1 VELTQRAAGAL
12 PPLTRMTRIVLRDE
26 DHLKCLALAKTTAER
41 LRRLA
46 GEAVRVRGPAPCPIA
61 RIAGKHRQQ
70 IELLAPTAGVM
81 QSLLAA
87 ARSEGVIKAGA
98 AMAIDVDPIALL

>member
-1 VELTQRAAGAL
+1 V
-12 PPLTRMTRIVLRDE
+12 RDE
-26 DHLKCLALAKTTAER
+26 DHLKCLKNAKAVAER
-41 LRRLA
+41 LRTLA
-46 GEAVRVRGPAPCPIA
+46 GESVRVRGPAPCPIA

-81 QSLLAA
+81 QKLLAA
-87 ARSEGVIKAGA
+87 ARSEGAIKAGA